1 MKILSMAAALV
12 PGVALLSAC
21 SGAATEEQPDLP
33 YGTAQQMMAN
43 EVQPTAEIYWGAVK
57 FESELM
63 EDGTV
68 EERDIRPETD
78 ADWERVRASA
88 QRMGELGQALLSPAY
103 AAPRGEDW
111 QSFAQGLVDVSAIAE
126 QAAVDQDPDAVFEV
140 GGTMYNVCRACH
152 QAYPPEELPDGEI
165 PMNSDS

>member
-1 MKILSMAAALV
+1 MKTITSLAMLAL
-12 PGVALLSAC
+12 GASLVASC
-21 SGAATEEQPDLP
+21 SDNATEQAELP
-33 YGTAQQMMAN
+33 FGTAQQMMAN
-43 EVQPTAEIYWGAVK
+43 EVQPTADIYWGAVK

-78 ADWERVRASA
+78 EDWERVRASA
-88 QRMGELGQALLSPAY
+88 EHMGELGQALLSPAY

-111 QSFAQGLVDVSAIAE
+111 QSFAQGLIDVSALAE
-126 QAAVDQDPDAVFEV
+126 KAAADKDPDAVFEV

-165 PMNSDS
+165 PMTGDA